1 MDIDKIRNESLTED
15 SKMEMIADY
24 LKNSGLVGIETLS
37 LDGLSG
43 TLSDDEY
50 AKILKDNCVI
60 TVGTQY
66 YYKQY
71 QAATAI
77 RYGATPRLGTNKV
90 IFEYVDIDKDSKAY
104 EAKHE
109 ETNA

>member
-24 LKNSGLVGIETLS
+24 LKDSGLVGIETLS
-37 LDGLSG
+37 LDSLSG

-50 AKILKDNCVI
+50 AKILKNNCVI
-60 TVGTQY
+60 IVGTQY

-71 QAATAI
+71 QAATVV
-77 RYGATPRLGTNKV
+77 RYGAIPRLGTDKV
-90 IFEYVDIDKDSKAY
+90 IFEYVDIDKDTKAY
-104 EAKHE
+104 EVKHE